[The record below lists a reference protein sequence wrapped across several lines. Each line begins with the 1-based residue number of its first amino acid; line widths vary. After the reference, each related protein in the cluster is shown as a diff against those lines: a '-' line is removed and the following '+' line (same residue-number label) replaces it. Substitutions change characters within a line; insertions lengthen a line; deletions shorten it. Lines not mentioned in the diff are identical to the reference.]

1 MTSPSGPSSIARLYK
16 LHIANSGPCYAF
28 VVKQSSFA
36 VDETVFQYWQETLD
50 ICFTKLTFWNWLLC
64 CCFFLPVQC
73 TLYRCVPW
81 SLCKH
86 LRQRICR
93 KGIDSNSMCRGK
105 KIILAPIK
113 LIFISDLTSHV
124 RVYGH
129 KRNDLFFGS
138 NYWLSPT
145 TILSCKFFLCQSS
158 SSQYKIVVTNNHR
171 ERMTRDSIPS
181 SCKFWGSITSW
192 WKYFHNTEED
202 NSKLCRDVECTCE
215 QWYLL

>member
-1 MTSPSGPSSIARLYK
+1 MTPPSGPSSIARLYN

-50 ICFTKLTFWNWLLC
+50 ICFTKLTFWNWHLYN
-64 CCFFLPVQC
+64 CFFLPVQC

-86 LRQRICR
+86 LLQRICR

-113 LIFISDLTSHV
+113 LIFISDSTSYV

-129 KRNDLFFGS
+129 
-138 NYWLSPT
+138 
-145 TILSCKFFLCQSS
+145 FLDQAIGCPLPQFCQSS
-158 SSQYKIVVTNNHR
+158 SSQYKIVVTNNHK
-171 ERMTRDSIPS
+171 ERMTRDSIPC
-181 SCKFWGSITSW
+181 SCQFWGEITTW
-192 WKYFHNTEED
+192 WKYFHNTKED
-202 NSKLCRDVECTCE
+202 NSKLCQDVECTCE